1 MPLVFRLSL
10 TLSSDPSTFDQCPLT
25 KQKNRAELLVLRN
38 SHHLLPV
45 PAYDVAGRL
54 LTPTAYRRC
63 LEGAIAEVHFTLLHR
78 AIDAYGG
85 HIVFIR
91 VLVPPPPLSLPRAG
105 LPHMNVLEFT
115 AVCENLDKS
124 KMFQQSG

>member
-1 MPLVFRLSL
+1 MKSWKFISLCVMPAAV
-10 TLSSDPSTFDQCPLT
+10 
-25 KQKNRAELLVLRN
+25 N

-91 VLVPPPPLSLPRAG
+91 VLSAAG
-105 LPHMNVLEFT
+105 RTPSYECTRVYSC
-115 AVCENLDKS
+115 VRKP
-124 KMFQQSG
+124 